1 MLGRYLEGLLSTF
14 ELEVFA
20 ARRGAEG
27 RSDLLPH
34 VVDPASFAEH
44 VMVCFSVW
52 MEEEGYLWLC
62 DDEEGHPAWQQP
74 S

>member
-44 VMVCFSVW
+44 VMARF
-52 MEEEGYLWLC
+52 
-62 DDEEGHPAWQQP
+62 DAWRNQAR
-74 S
+74 